1 MDVKEHFV
9 NPEEQFVKI
18 CYEQIT
24 ELTSI
29 HTDVIFVVMDTD
41 REESTTPNVMVMLFS
56 CDLCI

>member
-1 MDVKEHFV
+1 V

-18 CYEQIT
+18 CYQQIT

-41 REESTTPNVMVMLFS
+41 KEESTTPNVMVMLFS
-56 CDLCI
+56 CGLCMYNSTT